1 MACIL
6 EELEKTLTKQ
16 LGNTKNSKEFKEGAT
31 KAKERVAELSTL
43 LNEVGAMKKVMQG
56 QVNTETNAQTKV
68 KVLEDMLNKSE
79 QSKLRTMVDTII
91 ADKNIDRVH
100 NKTGQTGIAFGPI
113 EYSYSNGRY
122 SHKQKDMPKEILE
135 LANQIGETLGRTKD
149 YYNHVLINK
158 FEDGIG
164 IGMHPDN
171 EPIYKDTNGAIGA
184 VAIYSIGS
192 TKVPHIIENEK
203 YTAKNNSLVEM
214 ASGSMYHSVGAADG
228 VRYSFTFRHIP
239 ENNLP
244 KEHSKTDTFL
254 TNTELNSESN
264 KVASINNNSQESKMR
279 QLLTIYKDQDAP
291 KIGGGLVE
299 DVTRKS
305 VYDEDIKAAT
315 MMKGTQDST
324 LKDMLPKVDG
334 RTINSYEKAVNAWYK
349 DMKRGTAVKNK
360 LAELIEL
367 IKTIEYSPEL
377 MEELGWSKENETV
390 PINSKGFNGYI
401 SIKDIGGKGSVEGD
415 AKDIAMREVADG
427 FVGEISNGRL
437 NNSSTGTSYNALKD
451 NVSGPTSA
459 GSITYHG
466 AAEPSTVMLARN
478 GSFRG
483 KPLNSETKEAIEYYF
498 QEGASFVVGDMPG
511 VDSQFIDYLDEIGAS
526 YKIYHTG
533 SSPRIVKN
541 DIQYQKV
548 SKDNYKQEA
557 DIIVPTETFQKNVN
571 RKIECKE

>member
-6 EELEKTLTKQ
+6 EELENTLKKQ
-16 LGNTKNSKEFKEGAT
+16 LGNTKNSKEFKEGIT

-56 QVNTETNAQTKV
+56 QVNTETNVQTKV
-68 KVLEDMLNKSE
+68 KVLEDMLNKSD
-79 QSKLRTMVDTII
+79 QSKLKTIVDNII
-91 ADKNIDRVH
+91 ADKNIDKVH
-100 NKTGQTGIAFGPI
+100 NKTGQTGIAFGPV

-122 SHKQKDMPKEILE
+122 SHKQKDMPKEISE

-244 KEHSKTDTFL
+244 KKTT
-254 TNTELNSESN
+254 S
-264 KVASINNNSQESKMR
+264 VESKMR

-305 VYDEDIKAAT
+305 ISDEDAKIAT
-315 MMKGTQDST
+315 MMKGTQDDS

-349 DMKRGTAVKNK
+349 DMKRGIAIQNK
-360 LAELIEL
+360 LTEFIEL

-377 MEELGWSKENETV
+377 MGELGWSKEST
-390 PINSKGFNGYI
+390 KQ
-401 SIKDIGGKGSVEGD
+401 
-415 AKDIAMREVADG
+415 EVA
-427 FVGEISNGRL
+427 
-437 NNSSTGTSYNALKD
+437 
-451 NVSGPTSA
+451 
-459 GSITYHG
+459 
-466 AAEPSTVMLARN
+466 
-478 GSFRG
+478 
-483 KPLNSETKEAIEYYF
+483 
-498 QEGASFVVGDMPG
+498 
-511 VDSQFIDYLDEIGAS
+511 
-526 YKIYHTG
+526 
-533 SSPRIVKN
+533 
-541 DIQYQKV
+541 
-548 SKDNYKQEA
+548 
-557 DIIVPTETFQKNVN
+557 IIVPTETFQKNVN

>member
-6 EELEKTLTKQ
+6 GELENVLKKQ
-16 LGNTKNSKEFKEGAT
+16 LGNTKNSKEFKEGTT

-43 LNEVGAMKKVMQG
+43 LNEVGAMKKVIQG
-56 QVNTETNAQTKV
+56 QVNTETNVQTKV

-79 QSKLRTMVDTII
+79 QSKLKTMVDNII

-100 NKTGQTGIAFGPI
+100 NKTGQTGIAFGPV

-122 SHKQKDMPKEILE
+122 SHKQKDMPKEISE

-228 VRYSFTFRHIP
+228 IRYSFTFRHIP

-244 KEHSKTDTFL
+244 KKTTSVNGND
-254 TNTELNSESN
+254 
-264 KVASINNNSQESKMR
+264 VESKMR

-299 DVTRKS
+299 DVIRKS
-305 VYDEDIKAAT
+305 ISDEDAKIAT

-349 DMKRGTAVKNK
+349 DMKRGIAIQNK
-360 LAELIEL
+360 LTEFIEL

-377 MEELGWSKENETV
+377 MEELGWSKE
-390 PINSKGFNGYI
+390 
-401 SIKDIGGKGSVEGD
+401 
-415 AKDIAMREVADG
+415 
-427 FVGEISNGRL
+427 
-437 NNSSTGTSYNALKD
+437 ST
-451 NVSGPTSA
+451 
-459 GSITYHG
+459 
-466 AAEPSTVMLARN
+466 
-478 GSFRG
+478 
-483 KPLNSETKEAIEYYF
+483 
-498 QEGASFVVGDMPG
+498 
-511 VDSQFIDYLDEIGAS
+511 
-526 YKIYHTG
+526 
-533 SSPRIVKN
+533 
-541 DIQYQKV
+541 
-548 SKDNYKQEA
+548 KQES
-557 DIIVPTETFQKNVN
+557 DIILPTEVFTDNLNKVIDCKFKN
-571 RKIECKE
+571 IT

>member
-6 EELEKTLTKQ
+6 EELENTLKKQ
-16 LGNTKNSKEFKEGAT
+16 LGNTKNSKEFKDGTT

-56 QVNTETNAQTKV
+56 QVNTETNVQTKV

-79 QSKLRTMVDTII
+79 QSKLKTMVDNII
-91 ADKNIDRVH
+91 ADKNIDKVH
-100 NKTGQTGIAFGPI
+100 NKTGQTGIAFGPV

-122 SHKQKDMPKEILE
+122 SHKQKDMPKEISE
-135 LANQIGETLGRTKD
+135 LAKQIGETLGRTKD

-244 KEHSKTDTFL
+244 KKPTSVD
-254 TNTELNSESN
+254 
-264 KVASINNNSQESKMR
+264 
-279 QLLTIYKDQDAP
+279 
-291 KIGGGLVE
+291 GGLV
-299 DVTRKS
+299 
-305 VYDEDIKAAT
+305 
-315 MMKGTQDST
+315 
-324 LKDMLPKVDG
+324 
-334 RTINSYEKAVNAWYK
+334 NN
-349 DMKRGTAVKNK
+349 
-360 LAELIEL
+360 
-367 IKTIEYSPEL
+367 
-377 MEELGWSKENETV
+377 
-390 PINSKGFNGYI
+390 KGFNGYVP
-401 SIKDIGGKGSVEGD
+401 IKDTGGKGSVEGD

-466 AAEPSTVMLARN
+466 AAKPSTVMLARN

-533 SSPRIVKN
+533 SSPRIVKE
-541 DIQYQKV
+541 DIKYQKGTKE
-548 SKDNYKQEA
+548 STKQET
-557 DIIVPTETFQKNVN
+557 DIIVPTEVFTNNLNKIIDCKSKN
-571 RKIECKE
+571 IT